1 VPGGGERDPQSV
13 AAEQGGGG
21 KLAEEP
27 FSYRVSRD
35 GKVFISWQG
44 RQVMILKDKEAR
56 RFLDRVAGLEGEPVQ
71 LAMAKITGNFK
82 RGNER

>member
-1 VPGGGERDPQSV
+1 VAGG
-13 AAEQGGGG
+13 QGGGG
-21 KLAEEP
+21 KLGDEP
-27 FSYRVSRD
+27 FSYRVSGE

-56 RFLDRVAGLEGEPVQ
+56 RFLDRVAGLDGEQIQ